1 MLFVIELNL
10 DGYLTEADEEESCRA
25 FIEEQLD
32 FSASS
37 VYIIGRVEKIT
48 SDTFQLKDSES

>member
-10 DGYLTEADEEESCRA
+10 DGYLTEADAEEACRA

-37 VYIIGRVEKIT
+37 IYVIGRVEKIT